1 MILLDVQ
8 LPLINKIYDFELDED
23 MMVSELLQKIMGII
37 AEKEGM
43 EYDPEDKMYLY
54 AMGNERILNESYSL
68 KQQGIRG
75 GERLVLI

>member
-23 MMVSELLQKIMGII
+23 MMVSELLQKITGII
-37 AEKEGM
+37 AEKEEM

-54 AMGNERILNESYSL
+54 AMGNERVLNESYSL